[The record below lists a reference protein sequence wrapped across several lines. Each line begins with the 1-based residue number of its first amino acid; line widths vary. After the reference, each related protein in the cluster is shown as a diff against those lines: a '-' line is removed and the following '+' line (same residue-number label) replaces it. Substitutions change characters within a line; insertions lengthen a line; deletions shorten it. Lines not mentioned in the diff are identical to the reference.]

1 MESESGVRG
10 EGLDEELAGGG
21 LVMVM
26 EESGDGGELGDFES
40 VTEEK
45 SEEGRKKEDEG
56 DDAAVAIN
64 VEAFFGG
71 DAEDGSKGSDHEGSG
86 ERMA

>member
-1 MESESGVRG
+1 MERERGVGG
-10 EGLDEELAGGG
+10 EGLDEELAGGR
-21 LVMVM
+21 LVLIV
-26 EESGDGGELGDFES
+26 EEGGDGGELRDFES

-45 SEEGRKKEDEG
+45 SEEGRKEEDEG